1 MELFK
6 VKEIRYQAVITSDH
20 IEVAYKI
27 IRKNTKHR
35 EKLFRYEMFYLSN
48 IIQIKWLLEMKKYKH
63 EPYNIFLIQEP
74 KYRII
79 MSEQLKDKII
89 NHLIS
94 NYVLSPLID
103 PLLVSSNVATRKNKG
118 TKAGIKYLEKYI
130 LELKQKHEKIYVLK
144 CDIKKY
150 FYNIDHEIL
159 LHKVSKIVKD
169 KDLFQIIQNIVYSI
183 NEFNV
188 NEEIK
193 KAVTKEIERLKKNK
207 HIDQNRI
214 KELENIPMY
223 KEGKGLPI
231 GNMSSQLLA
240 ILYLNDLDHFI
251 KEKLHIKY
259 YIRYMDDFLLFHYDK
274 EYLKKCLMQIYLFL
288 QKEELELNKKTQI
301 YDLSKG
307 VNFLGYRFILKGQK
321 LYQLM
326 SGQNKRK
333 ISRKLNWLKKRNSK
347 HYEPVKASYKGYFMH
362 CKSKGFLDKHKWY
375 S

>member
-118 TKAGIKYLEKYI
+118 TKSGI
-130 LELKQKHEKIYVLK
+130 
-144 CDIKKY
+144 
-150 FYNIDHEIL
+150 
-159 LHKVSKIVKD
+159 
-169 KDLFQIIQNIVYSI
+169 
-183 NEFNV
+183 
-188 NEEIK
+188 
-193 KAVTKEIERLKKNK
+193 RL
-207 HIDQNRI
+207 
-214 KELENIPMY
+214 
-223 KEGKGLPI
+223 
-231 GNMSSQLLA
+231 
-240 ILYLNDLDHFI
+240 
-251 KEKLHIKY
+251 
-259 YIRYMDDFLLFHYDK
+259 
-274 EYLKKCLMQIYLFL
+274 
-288 QKEELELNKKTQI
+288 
-301 YDLSKG
+301 
-307 VNFLGYRFILKGQK
+307 
-321 LYQLM
+321 
-326 SGQNKRK
+326 
-333 ISRKLNWLKKRNSK
+333 
-347 HYEPVKASYKGYFMH
+347 
-362 CKSKGFLDKHKWY
+362 
-375 S
+375 